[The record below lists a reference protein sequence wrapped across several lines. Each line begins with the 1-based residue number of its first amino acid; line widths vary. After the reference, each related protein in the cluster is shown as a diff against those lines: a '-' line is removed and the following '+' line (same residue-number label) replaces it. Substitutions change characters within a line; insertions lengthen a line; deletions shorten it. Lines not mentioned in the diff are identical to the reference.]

1 VQCGG
6 SRSHQ
11 RQATAAIYPTET
23 AIPAIRK
30 AFAATAVATMVLA
43 GSAACGI
50 AANPNAAQRLGQA
63 VDNLGKQR
71 SLSVELDLDADP
83 ATLKS
88 LDTSAAPGEEMPDQ
102 VAEFLAGTRISF
114 SVQSRKPLEE
124 SAGQDL
130 TGMAMKIGNQYG
142 DLLEYRLVGEY
153 VYLRA
158 DAQAIEKMT
167 GGSVPSAG
175 ELPENADALR
185 HVLNGEWVK
194 VATSDLT
201 QDAVPGQESEA
212 PSAPTTPGEARHKQ
226 VMKGLRDVIASEV
239 EFNDAGI
246 RGGTDH
252 VTATAPFRTL
262 LTELMDEIRP
272 LAGDIPPGA
281 SLPTDKDLKSAPN
294 QKVTADFSIKA
305 GVI

>member
-1 VQCGG
+1 
-6 SRSHQ
+6 
-11 RQATAAIYPTET
+11 
-23 AIPAIRK
+23 
-30 AFAATAVATMVLA
+30 
-43 GSAACGI
+43 
-50 AANPNAAQRLGQA
+50 
-63 VDNLGKQR
+63 
-71 SLSVELDLDADP
+71 
-83 ATLKS
+83 
-88 LDTSAAPGEEMPDQ
+88 MPDQ

-305 GVI
+305 GALTEVSVDLAKLVKNAQDKKLALVLRFGKGGQATAPAGATEVDLAALMQELFGGSEPSFLPGGDTV